1 MSLAAA
7 LVLATAATLAVGAL
21 LCAFTRRGNPAAPRS
36 WLVDLAHAI
45 ALSGLRGLPPEHLAR
60 YREEYEADLLELEG
74 DPRAALSHAL
84 QTATGTARLTRMLH
98 GAPRSPH
105 PLRRVL
111 AHLGFPVRLDDAHQ
125 HADASYVFDG
135 TLRSRR

>member
-7 LVLATAATLAVGAL
+7 LVLAAAATLAVAAL
-21 LCAFTRRGNPAAPRS
+21 LFAVTRRANPAATRS
-36 WLVDLAHAI
+36 WIVALAHAI
-45 ALSGLRGLPPEHLAR
+45 VLSGLRRLPAEQLAR
-60 YREEYEADLLELEG
+60 YREEYEADLLQLED
-74 DPRAALSHAL
+74 DPRAALRHAL
-84 QTATGTARLTRMLH
+84 QTAAGTTRLTRMLQ
-98 GAPRSPH
+98 GAPPRRG

-135 TLRSRR
+135 ALRSRR